1 MKTAIL
7 SPDIIMS
14 LLRFIFTLLASSA
27 ALPARPLA
35 DFLGPSAPA
44 PETVV
49 VRHVGDQEVKLEFFR
64 PVGAAPGKPA
74 PAIVWIH
81 GGAWVGGTTDATTP
95 HARYFASR
103 GMFTAN
109 VVYRLASPGKVMVA
123 DCLAD
128 CRSAITY
135 LREHAAELGI
145 DSARIAVA
153 GDSAGGHLAASLG
166 TLPDGDVSSRPNAML
181 LYNPIVDMTEGEWI
195 RYAVGGE
202 ALANKKSP
210 LPAAPQDVAL
220 ARSLSP
226 LFHVRA
232 GQVPSILLHGRE
244 DRVVPVSQA
253 ERFAEASRTEG
264 IRCDLIIYENNIG
277 HAFVLAGYKYPE
289 PVVVEAIRAGDR
301 FLVSL
306 GWLDGES
313 ALTTSTPPAW
323 EIPKR

>member
-1 MKTAIL
+1 MKTAIRSL
-7 SPDIIMS
+7 EMIMIF
-14 LLRFIFTLLASSA
+14 LRFIFALLASSA
-27 ALPARPLA
+27 VLPARPLA
-35 DFLGPSAPA
+35 DFIGPSAPA

-49 VRHVGDQEVKLEFFR
+49 VRRVGDQEVKLEFFR
-64 PVGAAPGKPA
+64 PLENPVGKRA

-109 VVYRLASPGKVMVA
+109 VVYRLASPGKVTVA

-128 CRSAITY
+128 CRGAMSY

-145 DSARIAVA
+145 DPTRIAVA

-166 TLPDGDVSSRPNAML
+166 TLPGGDVSSQPNAML

-202 ALANKKSP
+202 ALANRKSP
-210 LPAAPQDVAL
+210 LPAAPQDLAL

-232 GQVPSILLHGRE
+232 GQVPSIILHGRG

-253 ERFAEASRTEG
+253 ERFAAASRVAG
-264 IRCDLIIYENNIG
+264 IRCDLVIYENNIG
-277 HAFVLAGYKYPE
+277 HAFVLAAYKYPE
-289 PVVVEAIRAGDR
+289 PVVVEAIRAADR

-313 ALTTSTPPAW
+313 ELSISTPPAW
-323 EIPKR
+323 QIPKR

>member
-1 MKTAIL
+1 MKTAIYY
-7 SPDIIMS
+7 PDLKMS
-14 LLRFIFTLLASSA
+14 LIRFILFLLASSA
-27 ALPARPLA
+27 VLSASPLA
-35 DFLGPSAPA
+35 DFVGSSMAA

-49 VRHVGDQEVKLEFFR
+49 VRRVGDQEVKIEFFR
-64 PVGAAPGKPA
+64 PVGISTDKQV

-81 GGAWVGGTTDATTP
+81 GGAWVGGTTGATTP

-109 VVYRLASPGKVMVA
+109 VVYRLASPGKVTVA

-128 CRSAITY
+128 CRSAMTY
-135 LREHAAELGI
+135 LREHAADLGI
-145 DSARIAVA
+145 DPDRIAVA

-210 LPAAPQDVAL
+210 LPAAPQELAL

-226 LFHVRA
+226 LFHVQA
-232 GQVPSILLHGRE
+232 GQVPSIILHGRA
-244 DRVVPVSQA
+244 DRVVLVSQA
-253 ERFAEASRTEG
+253 ERFAAASRAAG
-264 IRCDLIIYENNIG
+264 IRCDLVIYENNIG

-289 PVVVEAIRAGDR
+289 PVVVAAIRAGDH

-306 GWLDGES
+306 GWLAGES
-313 ALTTSTPPAW
+313 GLTISTPPAW
-323 EIPKR
+323 EIPKP